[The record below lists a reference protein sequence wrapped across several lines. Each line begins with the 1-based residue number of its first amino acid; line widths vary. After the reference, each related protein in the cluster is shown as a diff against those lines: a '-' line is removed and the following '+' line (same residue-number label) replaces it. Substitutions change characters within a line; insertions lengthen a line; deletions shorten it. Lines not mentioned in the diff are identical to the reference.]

1 MFYFFKEESCIIK
14 TLMTEIVELKV
25 KTEKLEKRQLD
36 YERQRELDS
45 QVKKNTETPA
55 RSSARVKAAAA
66 AKSSKDDNEEED
78 EVFLNYDEYKALADD
93 LGFRDKNKNIKLA

>member
-1 MFYFFKEESCIIK
+1 MRGNVSS
-14 TLMTEIVELKV
+14 IVK
-25 KTEKLEKRQLD
+25 
-36 YERQRELDS
+36 S
-45 QVKKNTETPA
+45 KKNTETPA

-93 LGFRDKNKNIKLA
+93 LGFRD